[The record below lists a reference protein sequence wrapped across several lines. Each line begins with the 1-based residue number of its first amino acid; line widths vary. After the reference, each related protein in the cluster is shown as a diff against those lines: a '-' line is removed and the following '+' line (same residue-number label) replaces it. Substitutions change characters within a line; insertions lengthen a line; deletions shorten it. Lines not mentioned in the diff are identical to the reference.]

1 MRAVHRIILMLLFS
15 FALTLLASAPAFA
28 QTTCACDNGQSVQ
41 ATSSAPDACDSD
53 CQLVGANG
61 GVPAPADY
69 DDDDGDY
76 GDTEVVVPPR
86 RDEVGPATRR
96 RR

>member
-1 MRAVHRIILMLLFS
+1 MRAMLRTVLLSTVFALALLF
-15 FALTLLASAPAFA
+15 AAPAFA
-28 QTTCACDNGQSVQ
+28 QTTCACDNGQSVES
-41 ATSSAPDACDSD
+41 TSSAPDACNSD

-61 GVPAPADY
+61 GVPAAADY
-69 DDDDGDY
+69 DDDDGD

-86 RDEVGPATRR
+86 RDPYPAERR